1 MRSMEEIIAGHIQ
14 DERVQSLT
22 DHLDGTMR
30 LAEGFGAGMGLGAEA
45 GLLGK
50 IHDEGKDTAAFQD
63 YIHGRKHRRV
73 DHSTA
78 GAKSFWENGHIG
90 WLQLIGGFCVAG
102 HHTGIPDLGS
112 KVDCAG
118 TSTLNGRMKKC
129 IPSIRHPQRYLIDS
143 TCLDV
148 DHLNTFIE
156 NRNALDVMILTRM
169 LFSCLVDADFLD
181 TEAFM
186 NNQPVRKNEFSS
198 LKEIAAMFWSR
209 LEEDGYFR
217 PKNALNEKRCEILHT
232 CMRKGEGKQGLYS
245 LTVPTGG
252 GKTISSMAF
261 AMKQAMKWHKERII
275 YVIPYLS
282 IIEQTA
288 DVFRALLGNHAVLES
303 HSQVDYDSLPEEG
316 SEEAGRVAERM
327 KLAAE
332 NWDAPVVI
340 TTNEQ
345 FFESLYA
352 NKTSR
357 CRKLHN
363 IANSVIILDE
373 AQMMPVDFLKP
384 CLHVLEQLVHYYGC
398 TVVLCSATQPEL
410 GRYLQ
415 KNPIQKN
422 PIEIMENVGEL
433 FQFFKRVTFDI
444 DGETDYAEI
453 AKKLDECEQVLC
465 IASTKKEA
473 EKIVELLDGEAMYL
487 STNLCPAHR
496 REIIREMKTRLRD
509 GNPCRVVSTSI
520 ISVGV
525 DIDFPVVYLQYT
537 GLDSLIQ
544 GAGRCNREGRQSLQ
558 KSRAHIFW
566 TKESKKS
573 LFMRKEK
580 QVTDMIRK
588 KYNAEEMTEPSAIR
602 TYFENWYQSN
612 EGNLDYREIEKLAQ
626 SLSFAEIGKR
636 FHLIND
642 STKSVFVPFD
652 EKARNIK
659 EQLMMGNRSRQLM
672 RAAGAYMINVRY
684 SKAQGQSD
692 FMKLLTQ
699 GQIEMFPGDE
709 NLAYLVNMEDYD
721 VELGLKIKSEDGVGI
736 MW

>member
-1 MRSMEEIIAGHIQ
+1 MRSMKEIIAGHIQ

-45 GLLGK
+45 GLLGA

-63 YIHGRKHRRV
+63 YIHGRKHRRM

-78 GAKSFWENGHIG
+78 GAKSFFENGHIG
-90 WLQLIGGFCVAG
+90 WLQLIGALCVAG
-102 HHTGIPDLGS
+102 HHAGIPDLGS

-129 IPSIRHPQRYLIDS
+129 IPSIRHSQRYLIDS

-156 NRNALDVMILTRM
+156 KRNTLDVMILTRM

-198 LKEIAAMFWSR
+198 LKEISAMFWSK

-217 PKNALNEKRCEILHT
+217 PKNTLNEKRCEILHT

-288 DVFRALLGNHAVLES
+288 DVFRAFLGNHAVLES
-303 HSQVDYDSLPEEG
+303 HSQVDYDSLVEEG
-316 SEEAGRVAERM
+316 SEEASRVAERM

-363 IANSVIILDE
+363 IANSVVILDE

-384 CLHVLEQLVHYYGC
+384 CLHAIEQLVHYYGC

-415 KNPIQKN
+415 NS

-473 EKIVELLDGEAMYL
+473 EKIFELLDGEAMYL
-487 STNLCPAHR
+487 STNVCPAHR

-509 GNPCRVVSTSI
+509 GKPCCVVSTSI

-580 QVTDMIRK
+580 QVTDMVRK
-588 KYNAEEMTEPSAIR
+588 KYNTKEMTEPSAIR

>member
-1 MRSMEEIIAGHIQ
+1 MRSMKEIIAGHIQ

-45 GLLGK
+45 GLLGA

-78 GAKSFWENGHIG
+78 GAKSFFENGHIG
-90 WLQLIGGFCVAG
+90 WLQLIGALCVAG
-102 HHTGIPDLGS
+102 HHAGIPDLGS

-156 NRNALDVMILTRM
+156 KRNTLDVMILTRM

-198 LKEIAAMFWSR
+198 LKEISAMFWSR

-217 PKNALNEKRCEILHT
+217 PKNTLNEKRCEILHT

-288 DVFRALLGNHAVLES
+288 DVFRAFLGNHAVLES
-303 HSQVDYDSLPEEG
+303 HSQVDYDSLVEEG
-316 SEEAGRVAERM
+316 SEEASRVAERM

-363 IANSVIILDE
+363 IANSVVILDE

-636 FHLIND
+636 FHLIQD
-642 STKSVFVPFD
+642 STKSVFIPFD

-721 VELGLKIKSEDGVGI
+721 AELGLKIKSEDGVGI

>member
-1 MRSMEEIIAGHIQ
+1 M
-14 DERVQSLT
+14 
-22 DHLDGTMR
+22 
-30 LAEGFGAGMGLGAEA
+30 
-45 GLLGK
+45 
-50 IHDEGKDTAAFQD
+50 
-63 YIHGRKHRRV
+63 
-73 DHSTA
+73 
-78 GAKSFWENGHIG
+78 
-90 WLQLIGGFCVAG
+90 AG
-102 HHTGIPDLGS
+102 HHAGIPDLGS

-156 NRNALDVMILTRM
+156 KRNTLDVMILTRM

-198 LKEIAAMFWSR
+198 LKEISAMFWSR

-217 PKNALNEKRCEILHT
+217 PKNTLNEKRCEILHT

-288 DVFRALLGNHAVLES
+288 DVFRAFLGNHAVLES
-303 HSQVDYDSLPEEG
+303 HSQVDYDSLVEEG
-316 SEEAGRVAERM
+316 SEEASRVAERM

-363 IANSVIILDE
+363 IANSVVILDE

-384 CLHVLEQLVHYYGC
+384 CLHAIEQLVHYYGC

-415 KNPIQKN
+415 NS
-422 PIEIMENVGEL
+422 PIEIMENVEEL

-473 EKIVELLDGEAMYL
+473 EKIFELLDGEAMYL

-509 GNPCRVVSTSI
+509 GKPCRVVSTSI

-580 QVTDMIRK
+580 QVTDMVRK
-588 KYNAEEMTEPSAIR
+588 KYNTKEMTEPSAIR

-642 STKSVFVPFD
+642 STKSVFIPFD

-672 RAAGAYMINVRY
+672 RAAGAYMIHVRY
-684 SKAQGQSD
+684 SKARGQSD

-721 VELGLKIKSEDGVGI
+721 AELGLKIKSEDGVGI

>member
-1 MRSMEEIIAGHIQ
+1 MEEITAGHIQ
-14 DERVQSLT
+14 DGRVQSLE
-22 DHLDGTMR
+22 DHLEGTR
-30 LAEGFGAGMGLGAEA
+30 SLAEGFGAGMGLGAEA
-45 GLLGK
+45 GLLGA

-63 YIHGRKHRRV
+63 YIHGRKHRRM

-78 GAKSFWENGHIG
+78 GAKSFFENGHIG
-90 WLQLIGGFCVAG
+90 WLQLIGALCVAG
-102 HHTGIPDLGS
+102 HHAGIPDLGS

-156 NRNALDVMILTRM
+156 KRNTLDVMILTRM

-217 PKNALNEKRCEILHT
+217 PKNTLNEKRCEILHT

-288 DVFRALLGNHAVLES
+288 DVFRSFLGNHAVLES
-303 HSQVDYDSLPEEG
+303 HSQVDYDSLPEEE

-363 IANSVIILDE
+363 IANSVVILDE

-384 CLHVLEQLVHYYGC
+384 CLHALEQLVRYYGC

-415 KNPIQKN
+415 KDPT
-422 PIEIMENVGEL
+422 EIMENVGEL

-465 IASTKKEA
+465 IASTKREA

-509 GNPCRVVSTSI
+509 GKPCRVVSTSI

-580 QVTDMIRK
+580 QVTDMVRK
-588 KYNAEEMTEPSAIR
+588 KYNTKEMTEPSAIR

-636 FHLIND
+636 FHLIQD
-642 STKSVFVPFD
+642 STKSVFIPFD

-721 VELGLKIKSEDGVGI
+721 AELGLKIKSEDGVGI

>member
-1 MRSMEEIIAGHIQ
+1 MRSMEEITAGHIQ

-30 LAEGFGAGMGLGAEA
+30 LAEGFGAGMGLGVEA
-45 GLLGK
+45 GLLGA

-78 GAKSFWENGHIG
+78 GAKSFFEKEDIG
-90 WLQLIGGFCVAG
+90 WMRLLGAFCVAG
-102 HHTGIPDLGS
+102 HHAGIPDFGS
-112 KVDCAG
+112 KVDTAG
-118 TSTLNGRMKKC
+118 TSTLQGRMKKD
-129 IPSIRHPQRYLIDS
+129 IPSVRHPELYSMDS
-143 TCLDV
+143 TSINKN
-148 DHLNTFIE
+148 HLNELIAGG
-156 NRNALDVMILTRM
+156 NALDVMILTRM

-186 NNQPVRKNEFSS
+186 NNHPVVKNEFSS

-217 PKNALNEKRCEILHT
+217 PKNTLNEKRCEILHT

-261 AMKQAMKWHKERII
+261 AMKQAMKWQKERII

-288 DVFRALLGNHAVLES
+288 DVFRAFLGNHAVLES

-384 CLHVLEQLVHYYGC
+384 CLHALEQLVHYYGC

-415 KNPIQKN
+415 KDPT
-422 PIEIMENVGEL
+422 EIMENVGEL

-473 EKIVELLDGEAMYL
+473 EKIVELLGGEAMYL

-496 REIIREMKTRLRD
+496 REIIREMKTRLQD
-509 GNPCRVVSTSI
+509 GKPCRVVSTSI

-580 QVTDMIRK
+580 QVTDMVRK

-612 EGNLDYREIEKLAQ
+612 EGNLDYQEIEKLAQ

-636 FHLIND
+636 FHLIHD
-642 STKSVFVPFD
+642 STKAVFIPFD

-659 EQLMMGNRSRQLM
+659 KQLMMGNRSRQLM

-721 VELGLKIKSEDGVGI
+721 AELGLKIKSEDGVGI

>member
-1 MRSMEEIIAGHIQ
+1 MEEIIAGHIQ
-14 DERVQSLT
+14 GERVQSLT

-45 GLLGK
+45 GLFGK
-50 IHDEGKDTAAFQD
+50 IHDKGKDTAEFQD
-63 YIHGRKHRRV
+63 YIYGRKRGRV

-78 GAKSFWENGHIG
+78 GAKSFFENKDIG
-90 WLQLIGGFCVAG
+90 WLRLIGALCVAG

-112 KVDCAG
+112 KVDTAE
-118 TSTLNGRMKKC
+118 TSTLRGRMKKD
-129 IPSIRHPQRYLIDS
+129 ISSVLHPELYSMDS
-143 TCLDV
+143 TSINKN
-148 DHLNTFIE
+148 HLKELTASGNSF
-156 NRNALDVMILTRM
+156 DVMMLTRM

-217 PKNALNEKRCEILHT
+217 PKNALNGKRCEILRT
-232 CMRKGEGKQGLYS
+232 CMQKGEGKQGLYS

-352 NKTSR
+352 NKTSK

-384 CLHVLEQLVHYYGC
+384 CLHALEQMVHYYGC

-410 GRYLQ
+410 GRYLHLQ
-415 KNPIQKN
+415 KDPT
-422 PIEIMENVGEL
+422 EIMENVGEL

-453 AKKLDECEQVLC
+453 AKKLDEYEQVLC

-473 EKIVELLDGEAMYL
+473 EKIFELLDGEAMYL

-509 GNPCRVVSTSI
+509 GKPCRVVSTSI

-580 QVTDMIRK
+580 QVTDMVRK

-642 STKSVFVPFD
+642 STKSVFIPFD

-709 NLAYLVNMEDYD
+709 NLAYLVNTEDYD
-721 VELGLKIKSEDGVGI
+721 AKLGLKIKSEDEDGVGI

>member
-1 MRSMEEIIAGHIQ
+1 MEEITAGHIQ

-30 LAEGFGAGMGLGAEA
+30 LAESFGAGMGLGAEA

-78 GAKSFWENGHIG
+78 GAKSFLENGHIG
-90 WLQLIGGFCVAG
+90 WLQLIGGFGVAG
-102 HHTGIPDLGS
+102 HHAGIPDLGS

-148 DHLNTFIE
+148 DYLNTFIE
-156 NRNALDVMILTRM
+156 NRNALDVMMLTRM

-261 AMKQAMKWHKERII
+261 AVKQAMKWQKERII

-384 CLHVLEQLVHYYGC
+384 CLHALEQLVHYYGC

-415 KNPIQKN
+415 KDPT
-422 PIEIMENVGEL
+422 EIMENVGEL

-496 REIIREMKTRLRD
+496 REIIREMKTRLQD
-509 GNPCRVVSTSI
+509 GKPCRVVSTSI

-580 QVTDMIRK
+580 QVTDMVRK

-642 STKSVFVPFD
+642 STKSVFIPFD

-721 VELGLKIKSEDGVGI
+721 AELGLKIKSEDGVGI

>member
-1 MRSMEEIIAGHIQ
+1 MKEIIAGHIE

-45 GLLGK
+45 GLLGA

-78 GAKSFWENGHIG
+78 GAKSFFENGRIG
-90 WLQLIGGFCVAG
+90 WLQLIGALCVAG
-102 HHTGIPDLGS
+102 HHAGIPDLGS

-156 NRNALDVMILTRM
+156 KRNTLDVMILTRM

-198 LKEIAAMFWSR
+198 LKEISAMFWSR

-217 PKNALNEKRCEILHT
+217 PKNTLNEKRCEILHT

-288 DVFRALLGNHAVLES
+288 DVFRAFLGNHAVLES
-303 HSQVDYDSLPEEG
+303 HSQVDYDSLVEEG
-316 SEEAGRVAERM
+316 SEEASRVAERM

-363 IANSVIILDE
+363 IANSVVILDE

-384 CLHVLEQLVHYYGC
+384 CLHAIEQLVHYYGC

-415 KNPIQKN
+415 NS

-473 EKIVELLDGEAMYL
+473 EKIFELLDGEAMYL

-509 GNPCRVVSTSI
+509 GKPCRVVSTSI

-544 GAGRCNREGRQSLQ
+544 GAGRCNREGCQSLQ

-580 QVTDMIRK
+580 QVTDMVRK
-588 KYNAEEMTEPSAIR
+588 KYNTKEMTEPSAIR

>member
-1 MRSMEEIIAGHIQ
+1 MKEIIAGHIQ

-45 GLLGK
+45 GLLGA

-78 GAKSFWENGHIG
+78 GAKSFFENGHIG
-90 WLQLIGGFCVAG
+90 WLQLIGALCVAG
-102 HHTGIPDLGS
+102 HHAGIPDLGS

-156 NRNALDVMILTRM
+156 KRNTLDVMILTRM

-198 LKEIAAMFWSR
+198 LKEISAMFWSR

-217 PKNALNEKRCEILHT
+217 PKNTLNEKRCEILHT

-288 DVFRALLGNHAVLES
+288 DVFRAFLGNHAVLES
-303 HSQVDYDSLPEEG
+303 HSQVDYDSLVEEG
-316 SEEAGRVAERM
+316 SEEASRVAERM

-363 IANSVIILDE
+363 IANSVVILDE

-384 CLHVLEQLVHYYGC
+384 CLHAIEQLVHYYGC

-415 KNPIQKN
+415 NS

-453 AKKLDECEQVLC
+453 SKKLDECEQVLC

-473 EKIVELLDGEAMYL
+473 EKIFELLDGEAMYL

-496 REIIREMKTRLRD
+496 RKIIREMKTRLRD
-509 GNPCRVVSTSI
+509 GKPCRVVSTSI

-544 GAGRCNREGRQSLQ
+544 GAGRCNREGLQSLQ

-580 QVTDMIRK
+580 QVTDMVRK
-588 KYNAEEMTEPSAIR
+588 KYNTKEMTEPSAIR

>member
-1 MRSMEEIIAGHIQ
+1 MEEIIAGHIQ

-45 GLLGK
+45 GRLGK
-50 IHDEGKDTAAFQD
+50 IHDKGKDTPEFQD
-63 YIHGRKHRRV
+63 YIYGRKRGRV

-78 GAKSFWENGHIG
+78 GAKSFFENKDIG
-90 WLQLIGGFCVAG
+90 KLRLIGALCVAG

-112 KVDCAG
+112 KVDTAE
-118 TSTLNGRMKKC
+118 TSTLQGRMKKD
-129 IPSIRHPQRYLIDS
+129 ISSVLHPELYSMDS
-143 TCLDV
+143 TSINKN
-148 DHLNTFIE
+148 HLNE
-156 NRNALDVMILTRM
+156 LMASGNLLDVMMLTRM

-186 NNQPVRKNEFSS
+186 NNQPVRKNEFPS

-261 AMKQAMKWHKERII
+261 AMKQAMKWQKERII

-384 CLHVLEQLVHYYGC
+384 CLHVLEQLVDYYGC

-473 EKIVELLDGEAMYL
+473 EKIFELLDGEAMYL

-496 REIIREMKTRLRD
+496 REIIRKMKTRLQD
-509 GNPCRVVSTSI
+509 GKPCRVVSTSI

-573 LFMRKEK
+573 LFMRNEK

-612 EGNLDYREIEKLAQ
+612 EGNLDYQEIEKLAQ

-636 FHLIND
+636 FHLIHD
-642 STKSVFVPFD
+642 STKSVFIPFD

-709 NLAYLVNMEDYD
+709 NLAYLVNTENYD
-721 VELGLKIKSEDGVGI
+721 AKLGLKIKSEDGDGVGI

>member
-1 MRSMEEIIAGHIQ
+1 MEEITAGHIQ
-14 DERVQSLT
+14 GERVQSLT

-50 IHDEGKDTAAFQD
+50 IHDKGKDTPTFQD
-63 YIHGRKHRRV
+63 YIYGRKRGRV

-78 GAKSFWENGHIG
+78 GAKSFFENKDIG
-90 WLQLIGGFCVAG
+90 WLRLIGALCVAG

-112 KVDCAG
+112 KVDTAE
-118 TSTLNGRMKKC
+118 TSTLRGRMKKD
-129 IPSIRHPQRYLIDS
+129 ISSVLHPELYSMDS
-143 TCLDV
+143 TSINKN
-148 DHLNTFIE
+148 HLKELTASGNS
-156 NRNALDVMILTRM
+156 LDVMMLTRM

-217 PKNALNEKRCEILHT
+217 PKNALNGKRCEILRT
-232 CMRKGEGKQGLYS
+232 CMQKGEGKQGLYS

-352 NKTSR
+352 NKTSK

-363 IANSVIILDE
+363 ISNSVIILDE

-384 CLHVLEQLVHYYGC
+384 CLHALEQMVHYYGC

-410 GRYLQ
+410 GRYLHLQ
-415 KNPIQKN
+415 KDPT
-422 PIEIMENVGEL
+422 EIMENVGEL

-453 AKKLDECEQVLC
+453 AKKLDEYEQVLC

-473 EKIVELLDGEAMYL
+473 EKIFELLDGEAMYL

-496 REIIREMKTRLRD
+496 REIIREIKTRLRD
-509 GNPCRVVSTSI
+509 GKSCRVVSTSI

-573 LFMRKEK
+573 PFMRKEK
-580 QVTDMIRK
+580 QVTDMVRK
-588 KYNAEEMTEPSAIR
+588 KYSAEEMTEPSAIR

-636 FHLIND
+636 FHLIQD
-642 STKSVFVPFD
+642 STKSVFIPFD

-659 EQLMMGNRSRQLM
+659 EHLMMGNRSRQLM

-721 VELGLKIKSEDGVGI
+721 AELGLKIKSEDGVGI

>member
-1 MRSMEEIIAGHIQ
+1 MRSMKEIIAGHIQ

-45 GLLGK
+45 GLLGA

-78 GAKSFWENGHIG
+78 GAKSFFENGRIG
-90 WLQLIGGFCVAG
+90 WLQLIGALCVAG
-102 HHTGIPDLGS
+102 HHAGIPDLGS

-156 NRNALDVMILTRM
+156 KRNTLDVMILTRM

-198 LKEIAAMFWSR
+198 LKEISAMFWSR

-217 PKNALNEKRCEILHT
+217 PKNTLNEKRCEILHT

-288 DVFRALLGNHAVLES
+288 DVFRAFLGNHAVLES
-303 HSQVDYDSLPEEG
+303 HSQVDYDSLVEEG
-316 SEEAGRVAERM
+316 SEEASRVAERM

-363 IANSVIILDE
+363 IANSVVILDE

-384 CLHVLEQLVHYYGC
+384 CLHAIEQLVHYYGC

-415 KNPIQKN
+415 NS

-473 EKIVELLDGEAMYL
+473 EKIFELLDGEAMYL

-496 REIIREMKTRLRD
+496 RKIIREMKTRLRD
-509 GNPCRVVSTSI
+509 GKPCRVVSTSI

-580 QVTDMIRK
+580 QVTDMVRK
-588 KYNAEEMTEPSAIR
+588 KYNTKEMTEPSAIR

-642 STKSVFVPFD
+642 STKSIFVPFD

>member
-1 MRSMEEIIAGHIQ
+1 MI
-14 DERVQSLT
+14 
-22 DHLDGTMR
+22 
-30 LAEGFGAGMGLGAEA
+30 GA
-45 GLLGK
+45 
-50 IHDEGKDTAAFQD
+50 
-63 YIHGRKHRRV
+63 
-73 DHSTA
+73 
-78 GAKSFWENGHIG
+78 
-90 WLQLIGGFCVAG
+90 FCVAG
-102 HHTGIPDLGS
+102 HHAGIPDLGS
-112 KVDCAG
+112 KVDTAE
-118 TSTLNGRMKKC
+118 TSTLNGRMKKS
-129 IPSIRHPQRYLIDS
+129 IPSIRHPQRYLINS
-143 TCLDV
+143 TCLNV
-148 DHLNTFIE
+148 NHLNTFIE
-156 NRNALDVMILTRM
+156 NGNALDVMILTRM

-198 LKEIAAMFWSR
+198 LNEIAAMFWSR

-261 AMKQAMKWHKERII
+261 AMKQAMKWQKERII
-275 YVIPYLS
+275 YVVPYLS

-288 DVFRALLGNHAVLES
+288 DVFRTFLGNHAVLES
-303 HSQVDYDSLPEEG
+303 HSQVDYDSLLEEG

-363 IANSVIILDE
+363 IANSIIILDE

-496 REIIREMKTRLRD
+496 REIIREMKTRLQD
-509 GNPCRVVSTSI
+509 GKPCRVVSTSI

-642 STKSVFVPFD
+642 STKSVFIPFG

-721 VELGLKIKSEDGVGI
+721 AELGLKIKSEDGVGI

>member
-1 MRSMEEIIAGHIQ
+1 MEEITAGHIQ
-14 DERVQSLT
+14 DGRVQSLE
-22 DHLDGTMR
+22 DHLEGTR
-30 LAEGFGAGMGLGAEA
+30 SLAEGFGAGMGLGAEA

-217 PKNALNEKRCEILHT
+217 PKNALNGKRCEILHT
-232 CMRKGEGKQGLYS
+232 CMQKGEGKQGLYS

-316 SEEAGRVAERM
+316 SEEAGRVAESM

-636 FHLIND
+636 FHLIQD
-642 STKSVFVPFD
+642 STKSVFIPFD

-721 VELGLKIKSEDGVGI
+721 AELGLKIKSEDGVGI

>member
-1 MRSMEEIIAGHIQ
+1 MEEITAGHIQ

-30 LAEGFGAGMGLGAEA
+30 LAESFGAGMGLGAEA
-45 GLLGK
+45 GRLGK
-50 IHDEGKDTAAFQD
+50 IHDKGKDTPEFQD
-63 YIHGRKHRRV
+63 YIYGRKQGLV

-78 GAKSFWENGHIG
+78 GAKSFFENKDIG
-90 WLQLIGGFCVAG
+90 WLRLIGAFCVAG
-102 HHTGIPDLGS
+102 HHAGIPDLGS

-129 IPSIRHPQRYLIDS
+129 IPSIRHRQRYLINS

-148 DHLNTFIE
+148 NHLNTFIE
-156 NRNALDVMILTRM
+156 NGNALDVMILTRM

-186 NNQPVRKNEFSS
+186 NNQPVRGNEFPS

-209 LEEDGYFR
+209 LEEDGYFQ

-384 CLHVLEQLVHYYGC
+384 CLHVLEQLVDYYGC

-444 DGETDYAEI
+444 DGETY
-453 AKKLDECEQVLC
+453 
-465 IASTKKEA
+465 
-473 EKIVELLDGEAMYL
+473 
-487 STNLCPAHR
+487 H
-496 REIIREMKTRLRD
+496 LRAD
-509 GNPCRVVSTSI
+509 VPNQGI
-520 ISVGV
+520 GV
-525 DIDFPVVYLQYT
+525 DTPQ
-537 GLDSLIQ
+537 
-544 GAGRCNREGRQSLQ
+544 
-558 KSRAHIFW
+558 
-566 TKESKKS
+566 
-573 LFMRKEK
+573 
-580 QVTDMIRK
+580 
-588 KYNAEEMTEPSAIR
+588 
-602 TYFENWYQSN
+602 
-612 EGNLDYREIEKLAQ
+612 
-626 SLSFAEIGKR
+626 
-636 FHLIND
+636 
-642 STKSVFVPFD
+642 
-652 EKARNIK
+652 
-659 EQLMMGNRSRQLM
+659 
-672 RAAGAYMINVRY
+672 
-684 SKAQGQSD
+684 
-692 FMKLLTQ
+692 
-699 GQIEMFPGDE
+699 
-709 NLAYLVNMEDYD
+709 
-721 VELGLKIKSEDGVGI
+721 
-736 MW
+736 

>member
-1 MRSMEEIIAGHIQ
+1 M
-14 DERVQSLT
+14 
-22 DHLDGTMR
+22 
-30 LAEGFGAGMGLGAEA
+30 
-45 GLLGK
+45 
-50 IHDEGKDTAAFQD
+50 
-63 YIHGRKHRRV
+63 
-73 DHSTA
+73 
-78 GAKSFWENGHIG
+78 
-90 WLQLIGGFCVAG
+90 
-102 HHTGIPDLGS
+102 
-112 KVDCAG
+112 
-118 TSTLNGRMKKC
+118 
-129 IPSIRHPQRYLIDS
+129 DS
-143 TCLDV
+143 TSINKN
-148 DHLNTFIE
+148 HLNELIASG
-156 NRNALDVMILTRM
+156 NSLDVMILTRM

-217 PKNALNEKRCEILHT
+217 PKNALNGKRCEILHT

-352 NKTSR
+352 NTTSR

-384 CLHVLEQLVHYYGC
+384 CLHALEQMVHYYGC

-410 GRYLQ
+410 GRYLHLQ
-415 KNPIQKN
+415 KDPT
-422 PIEIMENVGEL
+422 EIMENVGEL

-453 AKKLDECEQVLC
+453 AKKLDEYEQVLC

-473 EKIVELLDGEAMYL
+473 EKIFELLDGEAMYL

-496 REIIREMKTRLRD
+496 REIIREIKTRLRD
-509 GNPCRVVSTSI
+509 GKSCRVVSTSI

-573 LFMRKEK
+573 PFMRKEK
-580 QVTDMIRK
+580 QVTDMVRK
-588 KYNAEEMTEPSAIR
+588 KYSAEEMTEPSAIR

-636 FHLIND
+636 FHLIQD
-642 STKSVFVPFD
+642 STKSVFIPFD

-672 RAAGAYMINVRY
+672 RAVGAYMINVRY

-721 VELGLKIKSEDGVGI
+721 AELGLKIKSEDGVGI

>member
-1 MRSMEEIIAGHIQ
+1 MI
-14 DERVQSLT
+14 
-22 DHLDGTMR
+22 
-30 LAEGFGAGMGLGAEA
+30 GA
-45 GLLGK
+45 
-50 IHDEGKDTAAFQD
+50 
-63 YIHGRKHRRV
+63 
-73 DHSTA
+73 
-78 GAKSFWENGHIG
+78 
-90 WLQLIGGFCVAG
+90 FCVAG

-112 KVDCAG
+112 RVDCAG

-129 IPSIRHPQRYLIDS
+129 IPSIIHPQRYLIDS
-143 TCLDV
+143 TCLNV
-148 DHLNTFIE
+148 NHLNTFIE

-186 NNQPVRKNEFSS
+186 NNQPVRENEFSS

-209 LEEDGYFR
+209 LEKDGYFR
-217 PKNALNEKRCEILHT
+217 PKNALNEKRCEILQT

-444 DGETDYAEI
+444 AGETDYAEI

-473 EKIVELLDGEAMYL
+473 EKIFELLDGEAMYL

-509 GNPCRVVSTSI
+509 GKPCRVVSTSI

-580 QVTDMIRK
+580 QVTDMVRK

-642 STKSVFVPFD
+642 STKSVFIPFD

-721 VELGLKIKSEDGVGI
+721 AELGRKIKSEDGVGI

>member
-1 MRSMEEIIAGHIQ
+1 MEEITAGHIQ

-30 LAEGFGAGMGLGAEA
+30 LAESFGAGMGLGAEA
-45 GLLGK
+45 DLLGK

-78 GAKSFWENGHIG
+78 GAKSFFENGHIG
-90 WLQLIGGFCVAG
+90 WLQLIGGFCAAG

-156 NRNALDVMILTRM
+156 NRNALDVMMLTRM

-209 LEEDGYFR
+209 LEKDGYFR

-288 DVFRALLGNHAVLES
+288 DVFRAFLGNHAVLES
-303 HSQVDYDSLPEEG
+303 HSQVDYDSLLEEG

-384 CLHVLEQLVHYYGC
+384 CLHALEQLVHYYGC

-415 KNPIQKN
+415 NS

-473 EKIVELLDGEAMYL
+473 EKIFELLDGEAMYL

-509 GNPCRVVSTSI
+509 GKPCRVVSTSI

-573 LFMRKEK
+573 PFMRKEK
-580 QVTDMIRK
+580 QVTDMVRK
-588 KYNAEEMTEPSAIR
+588 KYSAEEMTEPSAIR

-636 FHLIND
+636 FHLIHD
-642 STKSVFVPFD
+642 STKSVFIPFD

-721 VELGLKIKSEDGVGI
+721 AELGLKIKSEDGVGI

>member
-1 MRSMEEIIAGHIQ
+1 M
-14 DERVQSLT
+14 
-22 DHLDGTMR
+22 
-30 LAEGFGAGMGLGAEA
+30 
-45 GLLGK
+45 
-50 IHDEGKDTAAFQD
+50 
-63 YIHGRKHRRV
+63 
-73 DHSTA
+73 
-78 GAKSFWENGHIG
+78 
-90 WLQLIGGFCVAG
+90 
-102 HHTGIPDLGS
+102 
-112 KVDCAG
+112 
-118 TSTLNGRMKKC
+118 
-129 IPSIRHPQRYLIDS
+129 DS
-143 TCLDV
+143 TSINKH
-148 DHLNTFIE
+148 HLNELIASG
-156 NRNALDVMILTRM
+156 NALDVMMLTRM

-186 NNQPVRKNEFSS
+186 NHQIIRGNEFSS

-232 CMRKGEGKQGLYS
+232 GMRKGEGKQGLYS

-252 GKTISSMAF
+252 GKTIYSMAF
-261 AMKQAMKWHKERII
+261 AMKQAMKWQKERII

-288 DVFRALLGNHAVLES
+288 DVFRAFLGNHAVLES
-303 HSQVDYDSLPEEG
+303 HSQVDHDSLTEEG
-316 SEEAGRVAERM
+316 SEEAGRLAERM

-332 NWDAPVVI
+332 NWEAPVVI

-415 KNPIQKN
+415 KNPI
-422 PIEIMENVGEL
+422 EIMENVGEL

-465 IASTKKEA
+465 IAFTKKEA
-473 EKIVELLDGEAMYL
+473 EKIFELLDAEAMYL

-496 REIIREMKTRLRD
+496 REIIQEMKTRLRN
-509 GNPCRVVSTSI
+509 GKPCRVVSTSI

-558 KSRAHIFW
+558 HSRAHIFW

-573 LFMRKEK
+573 PFMCKEK
-580 QVTDMIRK
+580 QVTDMVRK

-612 EGNLDYREIEKLAQ
+612 EGNLDYKEIEKLAQ
-626 SLSFAEIGKR
+626 SLSFAEIEKR
-636 FHLIND
+636 FHLISD
-642 STKSVFVPFD
+642 STKSVFIPFD

-672 RAAGAYMINVRY
+672 RDAGPYMIHVRY
-684 SKAQGQSD
+684 SKAGGQSD
-692 FMKLLTQ
+692 FTKLLMQ
-699 GQIEMFPGDE
+699 GQIVMFPGDE
-709 NLAYLVNMEDYD
+709 NLAYLVHTEDYD
-721 VELGLKIKSEDGVGI
+721 AELGLKIKSEDGVGI

>member
-1 MRSMEEIIAGHIQ
+1 
-14 DERVQSLT
+14 
-22 DHLDGTMR
+22 
-30 LAEGFGAGMGLGAEA
+30 
-45 GLLGK
+45 
-50 IHDEGKDTAAFQD
+50 
-63 YIHGRKHRRV
+63 
-73 DHSTA
+73 
-78 GAKSFWENGHIG
+78 
-90 WLQLIGGFCVAG
+90 
-102 HHTGIPDLGS
+102 
-112 KVDCAG
+112 
-118 TSTLNGRMKKC
+118 
-129 IPSIRHPQRYLIDS
+129 
-143 TCLDV
+143 
-148 DHLNTFIE
+148 
-156 NRNALDVMILTRM
+156 
-169 LFSCLVDADFLD
+169 
-181 TEAFM
+181 
-186 NNQPVRKNEFSS
+186 
-198 LKEIAAMFWSR
+198 
-209 LEEDGYFR
+209 
-217 PKNALNEKRCEILHT
+217 
-232 CMRKGEGKQGLYS
+232 
-245 LTVPTGG
+245 
-252 GKTISSMAF
+252 
-261 AMKQAMKWHKERII
+261 MKQAMKWHKERII

-288 DVFRALLGNHAVLES
+288 DVLRVFLGNHAVLES
-303 HSQVDYDSLPEEG
+303 HSQVDYDSLTEEG
-316 SEEAGRVAERM
+316 SEEAGRLAERM

-332 NWDAPVVI
+332 NWEAPVVI
-340 TTNEQ
+340 TTNKQ

-415 KNPIQKN
+415 KNPI
-422 PIEIMENVGEL
+422 EIMENVGEL

-473 EKIVELLDGEAMYL
+473 EKIFELLDAEAMYL

-496 REIIREMKTRLRD
+496 REIIQEMKTRLRD
-509 GNPCRVVSTSI
+509 GKPCRVVSTSI

-558 KSRAHIFW
+558 HSRAHIFW

-573 LFMRKEK
+573 PFMRKEK
-580 QVTDMIRK
+580 QVTDMVRK

-612 EGNLDYREIEKLAQ
+612 EGNLDYKEIEKLAQ
-626 SLSFAEIGKR
+626 SLSFAEIEKR
-636 FHLIND
+636 FHLIHD
-642 STKSVFVPFD
+642 STKSVFIPFD

-672 RAAGAYMINVRY
+672 RAAGPYMIDVRY
-684 SKAQGQSD
+684 SKAGGQSD
-692 FMKLLTQ
+692 FTKLLMQ
-699 GQIEMFPGDE
+699 GQIVMFPGDE
-709 NLAYLVNMEDYD
+709 NMAYLVHTEDYD
-721 VELGLKIKSEDGVGI
+721 AELGLKIKSEDGVGI

>member
-1 MRSMEEIIAGHIQ
+1 MEEIIAGHIQ

-78 GAKSFWENGHIG
+78 GAKSFLENGHIG

-102 HHTGIPDLGS
+102 HHAGIPDLGS

-148 DHLNTFIE
+148 DHLNTFIK

-217 PKNALNEKRCEILHT
+217 PKNALNGKRCEILRT
-232 CMRKGEGKQGLYS
+232 CMQKGEGKQGLYS

-352 NKTSR
+352 NKTSK

-384 CLHVLEQLVHYYGC
+384 CLHALEQMVHYYGC

-410 GRYLQ
+410 GRYLHLQ
-415 KNPIQKN
+415 KDPT
-422 PIEIMENVGEL
+422 EIMENVGEL

-453 AKKLDECEQVLC
+453 AKKLDEYEQVLS

-473 EKIVELLDGEAMYL
+473 EKIFELLDGEAMYL

-496 REIIREMKTRLRD
+496 REIIREIKTRLRD
-509 GNPCRVVSTSI
+509 GKSCRVVSTSI

-573 LFMRKEK
+573 PFMRKEK
-580 QVTDMIRK
+580 QVTDMVRK
-588 KYNAEEMTEPSAIR
+588 KYSAEEMTEPSAIR

-636 FHLIND
+636 FHLIQD
-642 STKSVFVPFD
+642 STKSVFIPFD

-721 VELGLKIKSEDGVGI
+721 AELGLKIKSEDGVGI

>member
-1 MRSMEEIIAGHIQ
+1 MEEIIAGHIQ
-14 DERVQSLT
+14 DERVQSLS

-78 GAKSFWENGHIG
+78 GAKSFVENGHIG

-102 HHTGIPDLGS
+102 HHAGIPDLGS

-209 LEEDGYFR
+209 LEKDGYFR

-288 DVFRALLGNHAVLES
+288 DVFRAFLGNHAVLES

-444 DGETDYAEI
+444 NGETDYAEI

-473 EKIVELLDGEAMYL
+473 EKIFELLDGEAMYL

-496 REIIREMKTRLRD
+496 REIIREMKTRLQD
-509 GNPCRVVSTSI
+509 GKPCRVVSTSI

-580 QVTDMIRK
+580 QVTDMVRK

-636 FHLIND
+636 FHLIQD
-642 STKSVFVPFD
+642 STKSVFIPFD

-721 VELGLKIKSEDGVGI
+721 AELGLKIKSEDGVGI

>member
-1 MRSMEEIIAGHIQ
+1 MEEITAGHIQ

-30 LAEGFGAGMGLGAEA
+30 LAESFGAGMGLGAEA
-45 GLLGK
+45 GLFGK
-50 IHDEGKDTAAFQD
+50 IHDKGKDTAEFQD
-63 YIHGRKHRRV
+63 YIYGRKWGRV

-78 GAKSFWENGHIG
+78 GAKSFFENKDIG
-90 WLQLIGGFCVAG
+90 WLRLIGAFCVAG
-102 HHTGIPDLGS
+102 HHAGIPDLGS
-112 KVDCAG
+112 KVDTAE
-118 TSTLNGRMKKC
+118 TSTLNGRMKKS

-143 TCLDV
+143 TCLNV
-148 DHLNTFIE
+148 NHLNTFIE
-156 NRNALDVMILTRM
+156 NGNALDVMILTRM

-288 DVFRALLGNHAVLES
+288 DVFRAFLGNHAVLES
-303 HSQVDYDSLPEEG
+303 HSQVDYDSLLEEG

-363 IANSVIILDE
+363 IANSIIILDE

-473 EKIVELLDGEAMYL
+473 EKIFELLDGEAMYL

-496 REIIREMKTRLRD
+496 REIIREMKTRLQD
-509 GNPCRVVSTSI
+509 GKPCRVVSTSI

-642 STKSVFVPFD
+642 STKSVFIPFD

-659 EQLMMGNRSRQLM
+659 EHLMMGNRSRQLM
-672 RAAGAYMINVRY
+672 RAAGAYMIHVRY

>member
-1 MRSMEEIIAGHIQ
+1 MEEITAGHIQ
-14 DERVQSLT
+14 DGRVQSLE
-22 DHLDGTMR
+22 DHLEGTR
-30 LAEGFGAGMGLGAEA
+30 SLAEGFGAGMGLGAEA

-316 SEEAGRVAERM
+316 SEEAGRVAESM

-636 FHLIND
+636 FHLIQD
-642 STKSVFVPFD
+642 STKSVFIPFN

-721 VELGLKIKSEDGVGI
+721 AELGLKIKSEDGVGI

>member
-45 GLLGK
+45 GRLGK
-50 IHDEGKDTAAFQD
+50 IHDKGKDTPEFQD
-63 YIHGRKHRRV
+63 YIYGRKRARV

-78 GAKSFWENGHIG
+78 GAKSFFKNKDIG
-90 WLQLIGGFCVAG
+90 KLRLIGALCVAG

-112 KVDCAG
+112 KVDTAE
-118 TSTLNGRMKKC
+118 TSTLQGRMKKD
-129 IPSIRHPQRYLIDS
+129 ISSVLHPELYSMDS
-143 TCLDV
+143 TSINKN
-148 DHLNTFIE
+148 HLNE
-156 NRNALDVMILTRM
+156 LMASGNLLDVMMLTRM

-186 NNQPVRKNEFSS
+186 NNQPVRENEFPS

-261 AMKQAMKWHKERII
+261 AMKQAMKWQKERII

-316 SEEAGRVAERM
+316 SEEAGRVADRM

-384 CLHVLEQLVHYYGC
+384 CLHALEQLVHYYGC

-415 KNPIQKN
+415 KGPT
-422 PIEIMENVGEL
+422 EIMENVGEL

-473 EKIVELLDGEAMYL
+473 EKIFELLDGEAMYL

-496 REIIREMKTRLRD
+496 REIIRKMKTRLRD
-509 GNPCRVVSTSI
+509 GKPCRVVSTSI

-580 QVTDMIRK
+580 QVTDMVRK

-602 TYFENWYQSN
+602 TYFETWYQSN

-636 FHLIND
+636 FHLIHD
-642 STKSVFVPFD
+642 STKSVFIPFD

-672 RAAGAYMINVRY
+672 RAAGAYMIHVRY

-721 VELGLKIKSEDGVGI
+721 AELGLKIKSEDGVGI

>member
-1 MRSMEEIIAGHIQ
+1 MEEIIAGHIQ

-143 TCLDV
+143 TCLNV

-316 SEEAGRVAERM
+316 SEEAGRVAESM

-636 FHLIND
+636 FHLIQD
-642 STKSVFVPFD
+642 STKSVFIPFD

-721 VELGLKIKSEDGVGI
+721 AELGLKIKSEDGVGI

>member
-45 GLLGK
+45 GILGA

-63 YIHGRKHRRV
+63 YIYGRKQGRV

-78 GAKSFWENGHIG
+78 GAKSFFENGHIG

-112 KVDCAG
+112 EVDCAG

-198 LKEIAAMFWSR
+198 LNEIAAMFWSR

-261 AMKQAMKWHKERII
+261 AMKQAMKWQKERII

-288 DVFRALLGNHAVLES
+288 DVFRAFLGNHAVLES
-303 HSQVDYDSLPEEG
+303 HSQVDYDSLLEEG

-363 IANSVIILDE
+363 IANSIIILDE

-473 EKIVELLDGEAMYL
+473 EKIFELLDGEAMYL

-496 REIIREMKTRLRD
+496 REIIREMKTRLQD
-509 GNPCRVVSTSI
+509 GKPCRVVSTSI

-642 STKSVFVPFD
+642 STKLVFIPFD

>member
-1 MRSMEEIIAGHIQ
+1 MRSMKEIIAGHIQ

-45 GLLGK
+45 GLLGA

-78 GAKSFWENGHIG
+78 GAKSFFENGHIG
-90 WLQLIGGFCVAG
+90 WLQLIGALCVAG
-102 HHTGIPDLGS
+102 HHAGIPDLGS

-156 NRNALDVMILTRM
+156 KRNTLDVMILTRM

-186 NNQPVRKNEFSS
+186 NNQPIRKNEFSS
-198 LKEIAAMFWSR
+198 LKEISAMFWSR

-217 PKNALNEKRCEILHT
+217 PKNTLNEKRCEILHT

-288 DVFRALLGNHAVLES
+288 DVFRAFLGNHAVLES
-303 HSQVDYDSLPEEG
+303 HSQVDYDSLVEEG
-316 SEEAGRVAERM
+316 SEEASRVAEMM

-363 IANSVIILDE
+363 IANSVVILDE

-384 CLHVLEQLVHYYGC
+384 CLHAIEQLVHYYGC

-415 KNPIQKN
+415 NS

-473 EKIVELLDGEAMYL
+473 EKIFELLDGEAMYL

-509 GNPCRVVSTSI
+509 GKPCRVVSTSI

-580 QVTDMIRK
+580 QVTDMVRK
-588 KYNAEEMTEPSAIR
+588 KYNTKEMAEPSAIR

>member
-1 MRSMEEIIAGHIQ
+1 
-14 DERVQSLT
+14 
-22 DHLDGTMR
+22 
-30 LAEGFGAGMGLGAEA
+30 
-45 GLLGK
+45 
-50 IHDEGKDTAAFQD
+50 
-63 YIHGRKHRRV
+63 
-73 DHSTA
+73 
-78 GAKSFWENGHIG
+78 
-90 WLQLIGGFCVAG
+90 
-102 HHTGIPDLGS
+102 
-112 KVDCAG
+112 
-118 TSTLNGRMKKC
+118 
-129 IPSIRHPQRYLIDS
+129 
-143 TCLDV
+143 
-148 DHLNTFIE
+148 
-156 NRNALDVMILTRM
+156 
-169 LFSCLVDADFLD
+169 
-181 TEAFM
+181 
-186 NNQPVRKNEFSS
+186 
-198 LKEIAAMFWSR
+198 
-209 LEEDGYFR
+209 
-217 PKNALNEKRCEILHT
+217 
-232 CMRKGEGKQGLYS
+232 
-245 LTVPTGG
+245 
-252 GKTISSMAF
+252 
-261 AMKQAMKWHKERII
+261 
-275 YVIPYLS
+275 
-282 IIEQTA
+282 
-288 DVFRALLGNHAVLES
+288 
-303 HSQVDYDSLPEEG
+303 
-316 SEEAGRVAERM
+316 M

-496 REIIREMKTRLRD
+496 REIIREMKTRLQN
-509 GNPCRVVSTSI
+509 GKPCRVVSTSI

-525 DIDFPVVYLQYT
+525 NIDFPVVYLQYT

-636 FHLIND
+636 FHLIQD
-642 STKSVFVPFD
+642 STKSVFIPFD

-659 EQLMMGNRSRQLM
+659 EQLMLGNRSRQLM

>member
-1 MRSMEEIIAGHIQ
+1 MEEIIAGHIQ

-78 GAKSFWENGHIG
+78 GAKSFLENGHIG

-102 HHTGIPDLGS
+102 HHAGIPDLGS

-217 PKNALNEKRCEILHT
+217 PKNALNGKRCEILRT
-232 CMRKGEGKQGLYS
+232 CMQKGEGKQGLYS

-288 DVFRALLGNHAVLES
+288 DVFRTFLGNHAVLES
-303 HSQVDYDSLPEEG
+303 HSQVDYDSLVEEG

-384 CLHVLEQLVHYYGC
+384 CLHALEQMVHYYGC

-410 GRYLQ
+410 GRYLHLQ
-415 KNPIQKN
+415 KDPT
-422 PIEIMENVGEL
+422 EIMENVGEL

-473 EKIVELLDGEAMYL
+473 EKIVELLDEESMYL

-496 REIIREMKTRLRD
+496 RQIIREMKTRLQD
-509 GNPCRVVSTSI
+509 GKPCRVVSTSI

-580 QVTDMIRK
+580 QVTDMVRK

-642 STKSVFVPFD
+642 STKSVFITFD

-721 VELGLKIKSEDGVGI
+721 AELGLKIKSEDGVGI

>member
-1 MRSMEEIIAGHIQ
+1 MKEIIAGHIQ

-30 LAEGFGAGMGLGAEA
+30 LAEGFGVGMGLGAEA

-78 GAKSFWENGHIG
+78 GAKSFFENGHIG

-102 HHTGIPDLGS
+102 HHAGIPDLGS

-186 NNQPVRKNEFSS
+186 NNQPVRENEFSS

-217 PKNALNEKRCEILHT
+217 PKNALNGKRCEILRT
-232 CMRKGEGKQGLYS
+232 CMQKGEGKQGLYS

-261 AMKQAMKWHKERII
+261 AMKQAMKWQKERII

-288 DVFRALLGNHAVLES
+288 DVFRDFLGNHAVLES
-303 HSQVDYDSLPEEG
+303 HSQVDYDSLVEEG

-384 CLHVLEQLVHYYGC
+384 CLHVLEQLVDYYGC

-473 EKIVELLDGEAMYL
+473 EKIFELLDGEAMYL

-496 REIIREMKTRLRD
+496 REIIREMKTRLQN
-509 GNPCRVVSTSI
+509 GKPCRVVSTSI

-636 FHLIND
+636 FHLIQD
-642 STKSVFVPFD
+642 STKSVFIPFD

-721 VELGLKIKSEDGVGI
+721 AELGLKIKSEDGVGI

>member
-1 MRSMEEIIAGHIQ
+1 MKEIIAGHIQ

-45 GLLGK
+45 SLLGA
-50 IHDEGKDTAAFQD
+50 IHDEGKDTAEFQD

-78 GAKSFWENGHIG
+78 GAKSFFENGHIG
-90 WLQLIGGFCVAG
+90 WLQLIGALCVAG
-102 HHTGIPDLGS
+102 HHAGIPDLGS

-156 NRNALDVMILTRM
+156 KRNTLDVMILTRM

-198 LKEIAAMFWSR
+198 LKEISAMFWSR

-217 PKNALNEKRCEILHT
+217 PKNTLNEKRCEILHT

-288 DVFRALLGNHAVLES
+288 DVFRAFLGNHAVLES
-303 HSQVDYDSLPEEG
+303 HSQVDYDSLVEEG
-316 SEEAGRVAERM
+316 SEEASRVAERM

-363 IANSVIILDE
+363 IANSVVILDE

-384 CLHVLEQLVHYYGC
+384 CLHAIEQLVHYYGC

-415 KNPIQKN
+415 NS

-473 EKIVELLDGEAMYL
+473 EKIFELLDGEAMYL

-509 GNPCRVVSTSI
+509 GKPCRVVSTSI

-580 QVTDMIRK
+580 QVTDMVRK
-588 KYNAEEMTEPSAIR
+588 KYNTKEMTEPSAIR

-659 EQLMMGNRSRQLM
+659 EQLLMGNRSRQLM

>member
-1 MRSMEEIIAGHIQ
+1 MRSMKEIIAGHIQ

-45 GLLGK
+45 GLLGA

-78 GAKSFWENGHIG
+78 GAKSFFENGHIG
-90 WLQLIGGFCVAG
+90 WLQLIGALCVAG
-102 HHTGIPDLGS
+102 HHAGIPDLGS

-156 NRNALDVMILTRM
+156 KRNTLDVMILTRM

-198 LKEIAAMFWSR
+198 LKEISAMFWSR

-217 PKNALNEKRCEILHT
+217 PKNTLNEKRCEILHT

-288 DVFRALLGNHAVLES
+288 DVFRAFLGNHAVLES
-303 HSQVDYDSLPEEG
+303 HSQVDYDSLVEEG
-316 SEEAGRVAERM
+316 SEEASRVAERM

-363 IANSVIILDE
+363 IANSVVILDE

-384 CLHVLEQLVHYYGC
+384 CLHAIEQLVHYYGC

-415 KNPIQKN
+415 NS

-433 FQFFKRVTFDI
+433 FQFF
-444 DGETDYAEI
+444 
-453 AKKLDECEQVLC
+453 
-465 IASTKKEA
+465 
-473 EKIVELLDGEAMYL
+473 
-487 STNLCPAHR
+487 
-496 REIIREMKTRLRD
+496 
-509 GNPCRVVSTSI
+509 
-520 ISVGV
+520 
-525 DIDFPVVYLQYT
+525 
-537 GLDSLIQ
+537 
-544 GAGRCNREGRQSLQ
+544 
-558 KSRAHIFW
+558 
-566 TKESKKS
+566 
-573 LFMRKEK
+573 
-580 QVTDMIRK
+580 
-588 KYNAEEMTEPSAIR
+588 
-602 TYFENWYQSN
+602 
-612 EGNLDYREIEKLAQ
+612 
-626 SLSFAEIGKR
+626 
-636 FHLIND
+636 
-642 STKSVFVPFD
+642 
-652 EKARNIK
+652 
-659 EQLMMGNRSRQLM
+659 
-672 RAAGAYMINVRY
+672 
-684 SKAQGQSD
+684 
-692 FMKLLTQ
+692 
-699 GQIEMFPGDE
+699 
-709 NLAYLVNMEDYD
+709 
-721 VELGLKIKSEDGVGI
+721 
-736 MW
+736 

>member
-1 MRSMEEIIAGHIQ
+1 MRSMEEITAGHIQ
-14 DERVQSLT
+14 DGRVQSLE
-22 DHLDGTMR
+22 DHLEGTR
-30 LAEGFGAGMGLGAEA
+30 SLAEGFGAGMGLGAEA

-316 SEEAGRVAERM
+316 SEEAGRVAESM

-636 FHLIND
+636 FHLIQD
-642 STKSVFVPFD
+642 STKSVFIPFN

-721 VELGLKIKSEDGVGI
+721 AELGLKIKSEDGVGI

>member
-1 MRSMEEIIAGHIQ
+1 MEEIIAGHIQ
-14 DERVQSLT
+14 DERVQSLS

-78 GAKSFWENGHIG
+78 GAKSFFENKDIG
-90 WLQLIGGFCVAG
+90 WLRLIGALCVAG
-102 HHTGIPDLGS
+102 HHTGIPDFGS
-112 KVDCAG
+112 KVDTAE
-118 TSTLNGRMKKC
+118 TSTLQGRMKKE
-129 IPSIRHPQRYLIDS
+129 ISSVLHPELYSMDS
-143 TCLDV
+143 TSINKN
-148 DHLNTFIE
+148 HLNELIASG
-156 NRNALDVMILTRM
+156 NSLDVMMLTRM

-232 CMRKGEGKQGLYS
+232 CMREGEGKQGLYS

-288 DVFRALLGNHAVLES
+288 DVFRAFLGNHAVLES
-303 HSQVDYDSLPEEG
+303 HSQVDYDSLSEEG

-352 NKTSR
+352 NKTSK

-453 AKKLDECEQVLC
+453 AKKLDKCEQVLC

-473 EKIVELLDGEAMYL
+473 EKIFELLDEESMYL

-509 GNPCRVVSTSI
+509 GKPCRVVSTSI

-636 FHLIND
+636 FHLIHD
-642 STKSVFVPFD
+642 STKSVFIPFD

-721 VELGLKIKSEDGVGI
+721 AELGLKIKSEDGVGI

>member
-1 MRSMEEIIAGHIQ
+1 MKEIIAGHIQ

-45 GLLGK
+45 SLLGA
-50 IHDEGKDTAAFQD
+50 IHDEGKDTAEFQD

-78 GAKSFWENGHIG
+78 GAKSFFENGHIG
-90 WLQLIGGFCVAG
+90 WLQLIGALCVAG
-102 HHTGIPDLGS
+102 HHAGIPDLGS

-156 NRNALDVMILTRM
+156 KRNTLDVMILTRM

-186 NNQPVRKNEFSS
+186 SNQPVRKNEFSS
-198 LKEIAAMFWSR
+198 LKEISAMFWSR

-217 PKNALNEKRCEILHT
+217 PKNTLNEKRCEILHT

-288 DVFRALLGNHAVLES
+288 DVFRAFLGNHAVLES
-303 HSQVDYDSLPEEG
+303 HSQVDYDSLVEEG
-316 SEEAGRVAERM
+316 SEEASRVAERM

-363 IANSVIILDE
+363 IANSVVILDE

-384 CLHVLEQLVHYYGC
+384 CLHAIEQLVHYYGC

-415 KNPIQKN
+415 NS

-473 EKIVELLDGEAMYL
+473 EKIFELLDGEAMYL

-509 GNPCRVVSTSI
+509 GKPCRVVSTSI

-580 QVTDMIRK
+580 QVTDMVRK
-588 KYNAEEMTEPSAIR
+588 KYNTKEMTEPSAIR

-659 EQLMMGNRSRQLM
+659 EQLLMGNRSRQLM

>member
-1 MRSMEEIIAGHIQ
+1 MEEIIAGHIQ

-316 SEEAGRVAERM
+316 SEEAGRVAESM

-636 FHLIND
+636 FNLIQD
-642 STKSVFVPFD
+642 STKSVFIPFD

-721 VELGLKIKSEDGVGI
+721 AELGLKIKSEDGVGI

>member
-1 MRSMEEIIAGHIQ
+1 MEEITAGHIQ

-78 GAKSFWENGHIG
+78 GAKSFVENGHIG

-102 HHTGIPDLGS
+102 HHAGIPDLGS

-288 DVFRALLGNHAVLES
+288 DVFRAFLGNHAVLES
-303 HSQVDYDSLPEEG
+303 HSQVDYDSLSEEG

-473 EKIVELLDGEAMYL
+473 EKIFELLDGEAMYL

-496 REIIREMKTRLRD
+496 REIIREMKTRLQD
-509 GNPCRVVSTSI
+509 GKPCRVVSTSI

-580 QVTDMIRK
+580 QVTDMVRK

-636 FHLIND
+636 FHLIHD
-642 STKSVFVPFD
+642 STKSVFIPFD

-709 NLAYLVNMEDYD
+709 NLAYLINMEDYD
-721 VELGLKIKSEDGVGI
+721 AELGLKIKSEDGVGI

>member
-1 MRSMEEIIAGHIQ
+1 MRSMEEITAGHIQ
-14 DERVQSLT
+14 DGRVQSLE
-22 DHLDGTMR
+22 DHLEGTR
-30 LAEGFGAGMGLGAEA
+30 SLAEGFGAGMGLGAEA

-316 SEEAGRVAERM
+316 SEEAGRVAESM

-636 FHLIND
+636 FHLIQD
-642 STKSVFVPFD
+642 STKSVFIPFD

-721 VELGLKIKSEDGVGI
+721 AELGLKIKSEDGVGI